1 MLHTLSQELMILGFL
16 SFSLVMSNEYN
27 APWIPNPDWFHA
39 LECGAPLSRPARCRP
54 LTPLARRLAL
64 TRGRAAADYGQR
76 TSCCSTRRAG

>member
-1 MLHTLSQELMILGFL
+1 MLHKLSQELMILGFL

-39 LECGAPLSRPARCRP
+39 LEFGAPLSRPARCRP
-54 LTPLARRLAL
+54 LTP
-64 TRGRAAADYGQR
+64 TRADLFIGRWQR